1 VRQVWNT
8 RCLEDYRIEECIHH
22 HRQIRRRLL
31 GINSRLG
38 VLQRVSAREMK
49 RKGGRTGLG
58 IEWDI
63 PTRNGQGDDDTRDS
77 KEANFGPE

>member
-1 VRQVWNT
+1 MPSARDLWPSEGPAEGVR
-8 RCLEDYRIEECIHH
+8 
-22 HRQIRRRLL
+22 
-31 GINSRLG
+31 
-38 VLQRVSAREMK
+38 AREMK

-63 PTRNGQGDDDTRDS
+63 PTRCDQGDDDTRDS